1 MLAAVFI
8 SFAHINNGCFACLH
22 TARGI
27 ARSDGG
33 GARITACG
41 WNDGAGRHGVYESR
55 QESMV
60 PGNVGIAA
68 REGGLA
74 RIVRGAGNPVNPVN
88 SVHRMNLMRARHG
101 AGSIRL
107 THGSKV
113 RTTGRSTAGDRGA
126 CDSLRSDVAC
136 GGLALDA

>member
-8 SFAHINNGCFACLH
+8 SFAHVDDGCFACLH

-27 ARSDGG
+27 AGGDGEGARCGACVWNGG
-33 GARITACG
+33 GGC
-41 WNDGAGRHGVYESR
+41 HGVYEPR
-55 QESMV
+55 RGWMV
-60 PGNVGIAA
+60 PGNVAIAT

-74 RIVRGAGNPVNPVN
+74 GNGLNP
-88 SVHRMNLMRARHG
+88 MRARHG

-107 THGSKV
+107 THGSQI

-126 CDSLRSDVAC
+126 CDSLRAHVAR
-136 GGLALDA
+136 GGLAFDA

>member
-8 SFAHINNGCFACLH
+8 SFAHVNDGCFACLH

-27 ARSDGG
+27 AWGDGG
-33 GARITACG
+33 GARSGGGG
-41 WNDGAGRHGVYESR
+41 WNGGVSAHGVYESR
-55 QESMV
+55 PESMV
-60 PGNVGIAA
+60 PGNVVIAT
-68 REGGLA
+68 REVGLP
-74 RIVRGAGNPVNPVN
+74 GNRV
-88 SVHRMNLMRARHG
+88 NLMRARHG

-126 CDSLRSDVAC
+126 CYSLRSHVAC
-136 GGLALDA
+136 GGVALDA